1 LSAKKTAASLSIFF
15 LCYCPRNCKQA
26 TKKEE
31 KKIKEKQKSTYI
43 FLNNKEMYAGFYTA
57 QFKAHKNYNI
67 SNLNTINI
75 FQCLVLLKVHKLGS
89 V

>member
-1 LSAKKTAASLSIFF
+1 
-15 LCYCPRNCKQA
+15 
-26 TKKEE
+26 
-31 KKIKEKQKSTYI
+31 
-43 FLNNKEMYAGFYTA
+43 MYAGFYTA

>member
-1 LSAKKTAASLSIFF
+1 LPTQLQTSNKERRKENQGKTEKHIF
-15 LCYCPRNCKQA
+15 
-26 TKKEE
+26 
-31 KKIKEKQKSTYI
+31 

>member
-15 LCYCPRNCKQA
+15 SVIAHATANKQQR
-26 TKKEE
+26 KK
-31 KKIKEKQKSTYI
+31 KRKSRKNRKAHI

-75 FQCLVLLKVHKLGS
+75 FQCLVLLKVHKLGF